1 MRILLPLILLFA
13 CKSADVQQTTAQ
25 PQRLVS
31 LQTHGCFGYC
41 PMFTV
46 TLWDNGRLDYLGDRF
61 VEKAGTDTIFVTAEE
76 LVRLKTA
83 IESTNLW
90 QYPENIPTQ
99 IADAPSA
106 TLTAFRS
113 DGTSHRVKGSMDR
126 PQSIVELQKML
137 QNIAEAHGLKVNKGV
152 NPNEIVPEQ
161 RREVIVL
168 LKPEVN
174 AGNWI
179 TQFTDLKLQLLR
191 RTGTENRWLVG
202 FDPKQIDEKT
212 LLERLRKS
220 DGALE
225 ATPNRRSEE
234 RD

>member
-1 MRILLPLILLFA
+1 MLLFA
-13 CKSADVQQTTAQ
+13 CKSADVKQASAPPQQ
-25 PQRLVS
+25 LLS

-41 PMFTV
+41 PMFTL

-61 VEKAGTDTIFVTAEE
+61 VEKTGPDTVFVTAEE
-76 LVRLKTA
+76 LTRLKTA
-83 IESTNLW
+83 LESTNLW

-106 TLTAFRS
+106 TLTVFRS

-126 PQSIVELQKML
+126 PQPIVDLQKML
-137 QNIAEAHGLKVNKGV
+137 QNTAEAHGLKVNKGV
-152 NPNEIVPEQ
+152 NPNEIPPEQ

-179 TQFTDLKLQLLR
+179 RQFTDIRLQLLQ

-202 FDPKQIDEKT
+202 YNPKEIEEKA
-212 LLERLRKS
+212 LLERLRNS
-220 DGALE
+220 EGALE
-225 ATPNRRSEE
+225 ATPNRRSQE
-234 RD
+234 RE

>member
-1 MRILLPLILLFA
+1 MRILLPLMLLFA
-13 CKSADVQQTTAQ
+13 CKSTDVQQTSPP

-31 LQTHGCFGYC
+31 LQTHGCFGFC
-41 PMFTV
+41 PMFTL
-46 TLWDNGRLDYLGDRF
+46 TLWNNGRLDYLGDRF
-61 VEKAGTDTIFVTAEE
+61 VEKSGPDTVFVSAEE
-76 LVRLKTA
+76 LARLKTA

-106 TLTAFRS
+106 TLTAFRA

-126 PQSIVELQKML
+126 PQPVLDLQKML
-137 QNIAEAHGLKVNKGV
+137 QNTAEAHGLKVNKGV
-152 NPNEIVPEQ
+152 NPNEIPPEQ
-161 RREVIVL
+161 RREVVVL

-179 TQFTDLKLQLLR
+179 RQFTDIKVQLLQ

-202 FDPKQIDEKT
+202 YNPKEIEEKAV
-212 LLERLRKS
+212 LERLRNS
-220 DGALE
+220 EGAVE
-225 ATPNRRSEE
+225 ATPNRRSQE
-234 RD
+234 RE